1 MKFEFLSKFNKKE
14 AEKSKEAISWDPEVK
29 KDINQGTE
37 SKKYDQEK
45 EVENK
50 FNPKNIEL
58 AIKSDRPME
67 VKVKRTSGIVEDDW
81 TISRRI
87 SDQEVMVVKS
97 LDNGEVITKIVTL
110 DDLRQWDVATVQRVE
125 INPVG
130 VHQQIANAKS
140 FEDLIK
146 VIDSAGGIQK
156 SQEFIDAGQ
165 LKIIIDR
172 VREGELSPSYI
183 TRTDGLRAKVIE
195 LMTGESRQKGI
206 LKQYR

>member
-14 AEKSKEAISWDPEVK
+14 AEKSKEAISWAPEVK
-29 KDINQGTE
+29 KDINQKTE
-37 SKKYDQEK
+37 SKKSDQEK

-50 FNPKNIEL
+50 FNLKNIEL
-58 AIKSDRPME
+58 AIKGGSPME
-67 VKVKRTSGIVEDDW
+67 VKVKRTSGIVEDGW
-81 TISRRI
+81 AISRRI

-125 INPVG
+125 INPVE

-146 VIDSAGGIQK
+146 VIDSVGGIQV
-156 SQEFIDAGQ
+156 SQGFLDAGQ

-172 VREGELSPSYI
+172 VREGELNPSYI

-195 LMTGESRQKGI
+195 LMTGESH
-206 LKQYR
+206 